1 MLSGVS
7 VEEGSSDTQRYWAFP
22 LQRVGKPEEVGQ
34 AVAYLL
40 SDEASYVT
48 GSVHTVDGGLL
59 A

>member
-7 VEEGSSDTQRYWAFP
+7 VEESSFDSQRYYTSP
-22 LQRVGKPEEVGQ
+22 LQRVGKPEEVAQ

>member
-1 MLSGVS
+1 MLSGVFEDETS
-7 VEEGSSDTQRYWAFP
+7 VDSERYHTSP
-22 LQRVGKPEEVGQ
+22 LQRVGKPEEVAQ